1 MKSFSLLTA
10 VFAAGLTASAAIQVT
25 VCDPADLHPLWIQEV
40 MVGTQ
45 VSLVVHSDS
54 DALWGGG
61 LFIHDADRGRGV
73 LSSRNSGD
81 PNDPAGQASC
91 LEAAGPGAF
100 ILGWNDS
107 KMSGFDLYSDELT
120 RRAGKWFVLDYTPRA
135 EGDCTIHYYD
145 HNNSFTVEDPNLQ
158 VPFVNT
164 ATRDFNKDGV
174 VNFEDFSIFATS
186 WQTGTSADPN
196 AAGRADLDHD
206 GSVGLVDVLMFADF
220 WLWGTPNW
228 QRTPYA
234 APESEVPV
242 DDPDVFYAIVD
253 PNGQSEVS
261 IPVGDSVRLYLT
273 KTTLDENVYIFSL
286 EATISDPN
294 RGWIDNTSRD
304 PNALLDLSTAEL
316 LATPRS
322 AFFDYWGPGYTQ
334 AGGIQFLAASFG
346 GPMDD
351 GVIASFVYTATAVG
365 DVTLSLVDH
374 VDTVPSGLQ
383 SILLHQYAP
392 QAEPMMMSASS
403 GDGTTTVQP
412 ISETVEMLE
421 AIWEESPDVREV
433 IAEEEWIEFIDA
445 VKESIESESLE

>member
-1 MKSFSLLTA
+1 M
-10 VFAAGLTASAAIQVT
+10 
-25 VCDPADLHPLWIQEV
+25 
-40 MVGTQ
+40 GTQ

-54 DALWGGG
+54 DVLWGGG

-73 LSSRNSGD
+73 LTSRNSGD

-174 VNFEDFSIFATS
+174 VNFTDFSIFAAS

-234 APESEVPV
+234 APESEIPV
-242 DDPDVFYAIVD
+242 GDPNVFYAIVD

-273 KTTLDENVYIFSL
+273 KTTLDRDVYVFSL

-294 RGWIDNTSRD
+294 LGWIDNTSRD

-322 AFFDYWGPGYTQ
+322 TFFDYWGPGYTQ
-334 AGGIQFLAASFG
+334 AEGIQFLAASFG

-365 DVTLSLVDH
+365 DVTLSLIDY

-392 QAEPMMMSASS
+392 QAEPMMMSSSS
-403 GDGTTTVQP
+403 GGDTITAQP
-412 ISETVEMLE
+412 ISETVEMLV
-421 AIWEESPDVREV
+421 AIWEESPEVREV
-433 IAEEEWIEFIDA
+433 IAEEEWIEFIEA
-445 VKESIESESLE
+445 VIESAVSESLE